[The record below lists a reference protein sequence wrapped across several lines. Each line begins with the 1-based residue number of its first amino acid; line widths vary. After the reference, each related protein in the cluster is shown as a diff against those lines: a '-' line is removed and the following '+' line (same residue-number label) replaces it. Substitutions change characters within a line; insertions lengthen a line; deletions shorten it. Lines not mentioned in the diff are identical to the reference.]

1 MTVITTTDKIKV
13 RKEAEANG
21 HRLGTFQK
29 VDAGEAVVCSL
40 CNGRVLMLNDGRVV
54 KDKAMEGDCSPQPPV
69 LKDSPLVTAV
79 YAA

>member
-29 VDAGEAVVCSL
+29 TDTGEAVVCSL
-40 CNGRVLMLNDGRVV
+40 CNGRVLIMNDGRVI
-54 KDKAMEGDCSPQPPV
+54 KDEVMKGCCSPQPPV
-69 LKDSPLVTAV
+69 LRDRPLVTAV